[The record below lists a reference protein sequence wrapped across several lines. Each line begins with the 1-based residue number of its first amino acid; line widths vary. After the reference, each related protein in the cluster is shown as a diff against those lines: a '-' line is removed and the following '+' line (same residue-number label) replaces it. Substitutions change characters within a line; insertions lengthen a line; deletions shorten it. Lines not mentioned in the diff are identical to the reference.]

1 LENSFSSKVWSPSGV
16 PTIYKIINE
25 IDKHHTARF
34 IFTAKDSGSGC
45 FSKWNESNDK
55 EIIVSG
61 LRHKVCVISGA
72 DFFPSWIGR
81 RARVALREIRQ
92 LFVIAIEIIKF
103 KPDLIYCDH
112 ANVIVGGIF
121 SRLQRRVPVVFRV
134 MGVDGF
140 MRQCLRPRGFM
151 QRLYK
156 WSYRSPFNLVLSTQ
170 DGSGVEMWMK
180 SALRSTVKR
189 KILLNGVD
197 NIYSSTIRDER
208 LLRIPNNRIVVLF
221 VGKLEKYKGCHEFV
235 QSIIILLNKN
245 QVGHIH
251 SLIIGTGNEEKKL
264 KALVSSNNL
273 NSYFTFIDALPHSQ
287 ILSAHSISDI
297 YVSLN
302 YFGNLSN
309 ANLEAIQSNNCI
321 VMPDSQPNIGVDVV
335 TNNLL
340 KKSIV
345 TVPIKN
351 PLILSDV
358 LYNLIKSKK
367 NREKMS
373 SSIKK
378 VKKDFLWTWGERI
391 DKEMDLLKKISS
403 VSS

>member
-1 LENSFSSKVWSPSGV
+1 
-16 PTIYKIINE
+16 
-25 IDKHHTARF
+25 
-34 IFTAKDSGSGC
+34 
-45 FSKWNESNDK
+45 
-55 EIIVSG
+55 
-61 LRHKVCVISGA
+61 
-72 DFFPSWIGR
+72 
-81 RARVALREIRQ
+81 
-92 LFVIAIEIIKF
+92 
-103 KPDLIYCDH
+103 
-112 ANVIVGGIF
+112 
-121 SRLQRRVPVVFRV
+121 
-134 MGVDGF
+134 M
-140 MRQCLRPRGFM
+140 
-151 QRLYK
+151 
-156 WSYRSPFNLVLSTQ
+156 
-170 DGSGVEMWMK
+170 
-180 SALRSTVKR
+180 
-189 KILLNGVD
+189 
-197 NIYSSTIRDER
+197 
-208 LLRIPNNRIVVLF
+208 
-221 VGKLEKYKGCHEFV
+221 